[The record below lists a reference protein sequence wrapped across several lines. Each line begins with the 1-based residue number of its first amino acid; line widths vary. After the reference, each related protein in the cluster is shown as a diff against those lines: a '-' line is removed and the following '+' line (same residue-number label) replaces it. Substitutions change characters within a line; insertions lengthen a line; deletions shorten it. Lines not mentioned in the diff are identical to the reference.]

1 LLPKKK
7 QERGWGFKQIFKI
20 IFDDKAIEF
29 LEKLD
34 KKNRERIFNKIMS
47 TKEDPFHYFEKLT
60 SMKYYKLRVGDY
72 RVIVDIDKNEIK
84 ILVLLIGLRKN
95 IYDKI

>member
-1 LLPKKK
+1 MY
-7 QERGWGFKQIFKI
+7 EV

-34 KKNRERIFNKIMS
+34 KKNKERIFNKIIS
-47 TKEDPFHYFEKLT
+47 TKDDPFHFFEKLT
-60 SMKYYKLRVGDY
+60 KRDLYKLRVGEY
-72 RVIVDIDKNEIK
+72 RVIADISKNEIK
-84 ILVLLIGLRKN
+84 ILILLIGHRKN

>member
-1 LLPKKK
+1 MYKV
-7 QERGWGFKQIFKI
+7 

-34 KKNRERIFNKIMS
+34 IKNRERIFNKIMS
-47 TKEDPFHYFEKLT
+47 TKEDPSHFFEKLT
-60 SMKYYKLRVGDY
+60 KRELYKLRVGDY
-72 RVIVDIDKNEIK
+72 RVIADIRKNEIK
-84 ILVLLIGLRKN
+84 ILVLLIGHRKN

>member
-1 LLPKKK
+1 MYKV
-7 QERGWGFKQIFKI
+7 

-34 KKNRERIFNKIMS
+34 KKNRERIFNKIM
-47 TKEDPFHYFEKLT
+47 TAKEDPLHYFEKLT
-60 SMKYYKLRVGDY
+60 SKNYYKLRVGDY
-72 RVIVDIDKNEIK
+72 RVIADIDKNEIR
-84 ILVLLIGLRKN
+84 ILVLLIGHRKN

>member
-1 LLPKKK
+1 MVISLV
-7 QERGWGFKQIFKI
+7 

-60 SMKYYKLRVGDY
+60 KKNFYKLRVGKARQERITSLADLQ
-72 RVIVDIDKNEIK
+72 RNPSK
-84 ILVLLIGLRKN
+84 
-95 IYDKI
+95 

>member
-1 LLPKKK
+1 MYKV
-7 QERGWGFKQIFKI
+7 
-20 IFDDKAIEF
+20 IFDDKAIDF

-47 TKEDPFHYFEKLT
+47 TKEEPFHFFEKLT
-60 SMKYYKLRVGDY
+60 KRNLYKLRVGEY
-72 RVIVDIDKNEIK
+72 RVIADINKNEIK
-84 ILVLLIGLRKN
+84 ILILLIGRRKN